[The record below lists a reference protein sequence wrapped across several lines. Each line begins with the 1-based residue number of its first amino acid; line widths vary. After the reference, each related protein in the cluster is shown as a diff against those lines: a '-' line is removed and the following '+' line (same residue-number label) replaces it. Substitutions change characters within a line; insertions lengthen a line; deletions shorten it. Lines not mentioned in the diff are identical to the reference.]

1 MNSAKVLRE
10 QKEPINTGDTKQEKK
25 QRNKMIWLITAFV
38 ALIII
43 LMLPTPEQLPEIGH
57 RTLAILVFAVILWIT
72 EAVSYPVSSAMIVG
86 LIALILGMGPTLDA
100 PNATL
105 GTGEALKMALS
116 GFSNS
121 AVILVAGALFIAAA
135 MQATNLHKRMA
146 LLILSKVGSKTKNV
160 LIGAILVSF
169 VLALFVPSA
178 TARGGALV
186 PILLGMV
193 AAFGMAKTSKLGALL
208 IITAV
213 QSISI
218 WNVGIKTSAAQN
230 MVALGFI
237 EQAFGETISW
247 GQWFMY
253 AAPWSII
260 MSILLYF
267 IMLKVIPPEAN
278 EIKNGQAMV
287 KKQLG
292 ELGKLQ
298 PAEIRLIIISLL
310 LLLFWST
317 EDIVHPIDTTTI
329 TLIAVAIMLTPK
341 IGVFTWKEAE
351 RTVPWG
357 TIIVF
362 AVGIS
367 LGSVLLSTGAAT
379 WLADGFFSLLGLE
392 GMPILGLVALLAA
405 FNIIIHLGFASATSL
420 ASALI
425 PIFIALATT
434 MNGDFNTIGL
444 VIIQQFVISFGFLL
458 PVNAPQNMLGYG
470 TGTFTVKD
478 FLKSGVPLTIAGYL
492 LILLL
497 SATYWKWIGLL

>member
-1 MNSAKVLRE
+1 
-10 QKEPINTGDTKQEKK
+10 
-25 QRNKMIWLITAFV
+25 
-38 ALIII
+38 
-43 LMLPTPEQLPEIGH
+43 
-57 RTLAILVFAVILWIT
+57 
-72 EAVSYPVSSAMIVG
+72 
-86 LIALILGMGPTLDA
+86 MGPTLDD

-135 MQATNLHKRMA
+135 MQATNLHKRIA

-218 WNVGIKTSAAQN
+218 WNVGIKTAAAQN

-237 EQAFGETISW
+237 QESFGQSISW

-267 IMLKVIPPEAN
+267 IMLKVIPPETK
-278 EIKNGQAMV
+278 EIANGQTMV
-287 KKQLG
+287 KKQLS
-292 ELGKLQ
+292 ELGKLKS
-298 PAEIRLIIISLL
+298 AEVRLNYYLYII
-310 LLLFWST
+310 T
-317 EDIVHPIDTTTI
+317 
-329 TLIAVAIMLTPK
+329 
-341 IGVFTWKEAE
+341 
-351 RTVPWG
+351 
-357 TIIVF
+357 
-362 AVGIS
+362 
-367 LGSVLLSTGAAT
+367 
-379 WLADGFFSLLGLE
+379 
-392 GMPILGLVALLAA
+392 
-405 FNIIIHLGFASATSL
+405 
-420 ASALI
+420 
-425 PIFIALATT
+425 
-434 MNGDFNTIGL
+434 
-444 VIIQQFVISFGFLL
+444 
-458 PVNAPQNMLGYG
+458 
-470 TGTFTVKD
+470 
-478 FLKSGVPLTIAGYL
+478 
-492 LILLL
+492 ILLV
-497 SATYWKWIGLL
+497 Y